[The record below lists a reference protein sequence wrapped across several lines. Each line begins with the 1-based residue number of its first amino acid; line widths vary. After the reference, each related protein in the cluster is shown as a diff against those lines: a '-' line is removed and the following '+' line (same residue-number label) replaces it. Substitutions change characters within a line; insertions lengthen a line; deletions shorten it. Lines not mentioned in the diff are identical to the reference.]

1 MKQKVKL
8 VFIVLVAAIFLMG
21 CTQKQEA
28 KDKEPAMEGIQDG
41 QLAPEELDDELDGA
55 LQDLDEIE
63 EG

>member
-8 VFIVLVAAIFLMG
+8 VFIVLVAAMFLMG
-21 CTQKQEA
+21 CAQKQEA
-28 KDKEPAMEGIQDG
+28 KDNEQVGDG
-41 QLAPEELDDELDGA
+41 VQSGQIAPEELDDGLDEA